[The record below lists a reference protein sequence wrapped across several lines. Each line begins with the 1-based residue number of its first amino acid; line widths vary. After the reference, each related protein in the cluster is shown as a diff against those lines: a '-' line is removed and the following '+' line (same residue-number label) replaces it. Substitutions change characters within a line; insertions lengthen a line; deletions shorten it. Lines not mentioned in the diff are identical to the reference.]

1 MEWNISLTSDMHLV
15 QIKILS
21 KHIVCSKLYFVFVC
35 ADESYRSCPS
45 KAVSFKAWQS
55 YPLLPHCGL
64 NDKALH
70 SVGDLNWASRG
81 HRSWD
86 AWCFKCHIHDVW
98 ATAVPWAISVGFFFS
113 CDLEQRENQHQEIK
127 DLKTEIILMLHW
139 TLMHSSCKIM
149 LWQVIEVHFHQ
160 HAHKAYFV

>member
-21 KHIVCSKLYFVFVC
+21 KHIVYSKLYFMFVC
-35 ADESYRSCPS
+35 ADESYRSCLS

-86 AWCFKCHIHDVW
+86 AWCFKCQVSSYLWCLSNCCTMSHICKFLLFLWFGTV
-98 ATAVPWAISVGFFFS
+98 
-113 CDLEQRENQHQEIK
+113 REPAPRDKRFENWNYSHVALNPDAQ
-127 DLKTEIILMLHW
+127 
-139 TLMHSSCKIM
+139 
-149 LWQVIEVHFHQ
+149 
-160 HAHKAYFV
+160 